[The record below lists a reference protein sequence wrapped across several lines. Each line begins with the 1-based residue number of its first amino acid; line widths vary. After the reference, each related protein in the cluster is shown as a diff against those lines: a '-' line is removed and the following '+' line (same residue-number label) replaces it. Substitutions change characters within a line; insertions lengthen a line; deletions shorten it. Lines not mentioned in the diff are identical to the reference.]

1 VDFLFYLDYI
11 FSKFVIMNKIKVLV
25 LPSDKTGVGKFR
37 SIDPHVCLQNNYP
50 NEFHVD
56 IDYEPRVN
64 DINYWKQY
72 QIVHIHRNI
81 GNAYEHTPNIIR
93 MLKSL
98 GIITIIDID
107 DYWMPGKEHPIH
119 DIIRQNKIN
128 EKIVENLRHPD
139 YVTTTTTIFAT
150 EIKKINK
157 NVEIF
162 PNAIDPSEPQ
172 FNEPTEQCDKIRVGW
187 LGGSS
192 HLHDLMLLEGMVSKL
207 SPIQDKIQYVVC
219 GFDTRGTITEI
230 NKQTGEQKQRPIQP
244 HETVWAKYEEI
255 FTNNY
260 KIITPEYKVF
270 LDKFVEQ
277 PFENEKNE
285 NYRRVW
291 TKDITQYA
299 RNYSKFDISIAP
311 IKSHTFNIVKSQLKV
326 IEAGFYKKALIA
338 SEVGPYTIDLKHAL
352 KDGQFTD
359 GNALLVKDSRNHS
372 DWSKNI
378 KKLVDNPNMIIDL
391 GERLYE
397 TVKDTYDLR
406 NVTKARAEWYKLIV
420 DKKNN
425 VQHTLNE
432 NFVS

>member
-1 VDFLFYLDYI
+1 M
-11 FSKFVIMNKIKVLV
+11 SEKIKVLV

-37 SIDPHVCLQNNYP
+37 SVDPHVMLQNMYP
-50 NEFHVD
+50 NDFHVD
-56 IDYEPRVN
+56 IDYEPRIN

-81 GNAYEHTPNIIR
+81 GQSYEQTPNIVKV
-93 MLKSL
+93 LKSM

-119 DIIRQNKIN
+119 DIIKANKIN

-172 FNEPTEQCDKIRVGW
+172 FNEPTEKSDKIRVGW

-207 SPIQDKIQYVVC
+207 APLQDKIQYVVC

-270 LDKFVEQ
+270 LDKFIEQ
-277 PFENEKNE
+277 PFENERNE

-311 IKSHTFNIVKSQLKV
+311 IKSHMFNIVKSQLKV

-352 KDGQFTD
+352 NEGSFTD

-378 KKLVDNPNMIIDL
+378 KKFVDNPNMIIDL

-425 VQHTLNE
+425 VQYTLNE

>member
-1 VDFLFYLDYI
+1 
-11 FSKFVIMNKIKVLV
+11 LV

-37 SIDPHVCLQNNYP
+37 SVDPHVMLQNMYP
-50 NEFHVD
+50 NDFHVD
-56 IDYEPRVN
+56 IDYEPRIN

-81 GNAYEHTPNIIR
+81 GNAYEHTPNIVR

-98 GIITIIDID
+98 NIVTIIDID

-139 YVTTTTTIFAT
+139 YVTTTTTIFAN

-207 SPIQDKIQYVVC
+207 SPLQDKIQYVVC

-230 NKQTGEQKQRPIQP
+230 NKQTGEQKQRPILP

-260 KIITPEYKVF
+260 KIITPEYKIF
-270 LDKFVEQ
+270 LDRFVEE

-291 TKDITQYA
+291 TKHITQYA

-338 SEVGPYTIDLKHAL
+338 SEVGPYTIDLKHAI
-352 KDGQFTD
+352 KDGQFTN
-359 GNALLVKDSRNHS
+359 GNALLVKESRNHS
-372 DWSKNI
+372 DWAKNI

>member
-1 VDFLFYLDYI
+1 M
-11 FSKFVIMNKIKVLV
+11 SEKIKVLV

-37 SIDPHVCLQNNYP
+37 SVDPHVMLQNMYP
-50 NEFHVD
+50 NDFHVD
-56 IDYEPRVN
+56 IDYEPRIN

-81 GNAYEHTPNIIR
+81 GNVYEHTPNIVR

-98 GIITIIDID
+98 GIITVIDID

-128 EKIVENLRHPD
+128 EKIVENLKHPD
-139 YVTTTTTIFAT
+139 YVTTTTTIFAN
-150 EIKKINK
+150 ELKKVNK

-172 FNEPTEQCDKIRVGW
+172 FNEPTEESSKIRVGW

-255 FTNNY
+255 FTNKY
-260 KIITPEYKVF
+260 QIITPEYKIF
-270 LDKFVEQ
+270 LDKFVEE

-291 TKDITQYA
+291 TKHITQYA

-311 IKSHTFNIVKSQLKV
+311 IKNHMFNQVKSQLKV
-326 IEAGFYKKALIA
+326 IEAGFYKKAIIA
-338 SEVGPYTIDLKHAL
+338 SEVGPYTIDLRHAL
-352 KDGQFTD
+352 KNGQFTD
-359 GNALLVKDSRNHS
+359 GNALLVSESRNHS
-372 DWSKNI
+372 DWAKNI
-378 KKLVDNPNMIIDL
+378 KKLIDNPNMIVDL

>member
-1 VDFLFYLDYI
+1 M
-11 FSKFVIMNKIKVLV
+11 SEKIKVLV

-37 SIDPHVCLQNNYP
+37 SVDPHVMLQNMYP
-50 NEFHVD
+50 NDFHVD
-56 IDYEPRVN
+56 IDYEPRIN

-81 GNAYEHTPNIIR
+81 GNVYEHTPNIVR

-98 GIITIIDID
+98 GIITVIDID

-128 EKIVENLRHPD
+128 EKIVENLKHPD
-139 YVTTTTTIFAT
+139 YVTTTTTIFAN
-150 EIKKINK
+150 ELKKVNK

-172 FNEPTEQCDKIRVGW
+172 FNEPTEESSKIRVGW

-255 FTNNY
+255 FTNKY
-260 KIITPEYKVF
+260 QIITPEYKIF
-270 LDKFVEQ
+270 LDKFVEE

-291 TKDITQYA
+291 TKHITQYA

-311 IKSHTFNIVKSQLKV
+311 IKNHMFNQVKSQLKV
-326 IEAGFYKKALIA
+326 IEAGFYKKAIIA
-338 SEVGPYTIDLKHAL
+338 SEVGPYTIDLRHAL
-352 KDGQFTD
+352 KNGQFTD
-359 GNALLVKDSRNHS
+359 GNALLVSESRNHS
-372 DWSKNI
+372 DWAKNI
-378 KKLVDNPNMIIDL
+378 KKLIDNPNMIVDL

-425 VQHTLNE
+425 AQHTLNE

>member
-1 VDFLFYLDYI
+1 M
-11 FSKFVIMNKIKVLV
+11 SEKIKVLV

-37 SIDPHVCLQNNYP
+37 SVDPHVMLQNMYP
-50 NEFHVD
+50 NDFHVD
-56 IDYEPRVN
+56 IDYEPRIN

-172 FNEPTEQCDKIRVGW
+172 FNEPTEQCGKIRVGW

>member
-1 VDFLFYLDYI
+1 M
-11 FSKFVIMNKIKVLV
+11 SEKIKVLV

-37 SIDPHVCLQNNYP
+37 SVDPHVMLQNMYP
-50 NEFHVD
+50 NDFHVD
-56 IDYEPRVN
+56 IDYEPRIN

-81 GNAYEHTPNIIR
+81 GSNYESTPNIIKV
-93 MLKSL
+93 LKSM

-128 EKIVENLRHPD
+128 EKIVENLKHPD
-139 YVTTTTTIFAT
+139 YVTTTTTIFAN

-157 NVEIF
+157 SVEIF
-162 PNAIDPSEPQ
+162 PNAIDPNESQFQEKTEPS
-172 FNEPTEQCDKIRVGW
+172 DRIRVGW

-192 HLHDLMLLEGMVSKL
+192 HLHDLQLLEGMVSKL

-219 GFDTRGTITEI
+219 GFDIRGTITEI

-255 FTNNY
+255 FTNRY
-260 KIITPEYKVF
+260 QIITPEYKLF
-270 LDKFVEQ
+270 LDKFIEQ

-311 IKSHTFNIVKSQLKV
+311 IKSHMFNIVKSQLKV

-338 SEVGPYTIDLKHAL
+338 SEVGPYTIDLKHSL
-352 KDGQFTD
+352 KNGQFTN
-359 GNALLVKDSRNHS
+359 GNALLVSESRNHS
-372 DWSKNI
+372 DWAKNI
-378 KKLVDNPNMIIDL
+378 KKLVDNPNMIVDL

-397 TVKDTYDLR
+397 TVKDTYDLK

-420 DKKNN
+420 DKENN
-425 VQHTLNE
+425 AQLTLNQ

>member
-1 VDFLFYLDYI
+1 M
-11 FSKFVIMNKIKVLV
+11 SEKIKVLV

-37 SIDPHVCLQNNYP
+37 SVDPHVMLQNMYP
-50 NEFHVD
+50 NDFHVD
-56 IDYEPRVN
+56 IDYEPRIN

-81 GNAYEHTPNIIR
+81 GQSYEQTPNIVKV
-93 MLKSL
+93 LKSM
-98 GIITIIDID
+98 GIVTIIDID

-172 FNEPTEQCDKIRVGW
+172 FNEPTEKCDKIRIGW

-207 SPIQDKIQYVVC
+207 APIQDKIQYVVC

-260 KIITPEYKVF
+260 KIITPEYKIF
-270 LDKFVEQ
+270 LDKFIEQ
-277 PFENEKNE
+277 TFENEKNE

-352 KDGQFTD
+352 KEGEFID

-372 DWSKNI
+372 DWAKNI